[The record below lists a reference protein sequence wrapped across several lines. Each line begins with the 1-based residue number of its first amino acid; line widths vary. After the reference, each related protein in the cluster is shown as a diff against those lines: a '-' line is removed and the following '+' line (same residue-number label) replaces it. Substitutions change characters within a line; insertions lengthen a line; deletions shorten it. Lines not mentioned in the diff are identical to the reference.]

1 MLDRV
6 RAAGPAAELRTE
18 GQLDALS
25 PGLQDGIKAT
35 RRIVESGGRSRV
47 LVLTTFNLDE
57 YAYDALRAEDSA
69 ISPGLTRKSID
80 AFTTRMQGQG
90 GGPNKRLAE
99 LTERDRV
106 QAALFAYDAGP
117 VQPV

>member
-6 RAAGPAAELRTE
+6 RAAGRAAELRTE

-25 PGLQDGIKAT
+25 PGLQDGIEAT

-47 LVLTTFNLDE
+47 LVLTTFDLDE
-57 YAYDALRAEDSA
+57 YAYDALRAGDSV
-69 ISPGLTRKSID
+69 ISPGPTRKSID
-80 AFTTRMQGQG
+80 AFTTRMPGQD
-90 GGPNKRLAE
+90 KRLAE

-106 QAALFAYDAGP
+106 QAALFAYAAGP
-117 VQPV
+117 VRPV